1 MSIITMKKIAEK
13 AGISQPAVSNI
24 LNNKKSFVSQATRER
39 VLKIAQELNY
49 RPNYFAR
56 SLKKGRTNCIGLM
69 GSLKM
74 IDLSA
79 YCYTQTAQAVE
90 EALSETKSKYSLV
103 IFGANFTDTHE
114 KSLELVERG
123 MVDGLI
129 LVIFSPFLRQFE
141 TGLMPRLVRGNLPFV
156 VVHSTSRKL
165 AYPNVGFN
173 SHQAG
178 YLAAEH
184 FVRLGYGE
192 ITYFLRDRTNPQLL
206 ETLAG
211 FKQALI
217 DCRME
222 WTDQRN
228 LIQPQGGAGHHL
240 INTFGELPRL
250 PRAVFFPDE
259 VDAYGMLNFCR
270 TRNVRVPEEVAVIGF
285 DDEKP
290 AVYFQTDLTTIHHS
304 FEEKG
309 HTAVRMLTAMLEG
322 RLEPNAAH
330 QEIIQPRL
338 VVRKTCGAQ

>member
-1 MSIITMKKIAEK
+1 MSVTIKDIALR
-13 AGISQPAVSNI
+13 AGVTHSAVSKVLNNRESFVGAETREKI
-24 LNNKKSFVSQATRER
+24 LNAVKQ
-39 VLKIAQELNY
+39 LNY

-69 GSLKM
+69 GSMKM

-79 YCYTQTAQAVE
+79 YCYAQTAQAVE
-90 EALSETKSKYSLV
+90 EALSEAKSKYSLV

-129 LVIFSPFLRQFE
+129 FIILSPQLAAFE
-141 TGLMPRLVRGNLPFV
+141 SAVWPRLRSYNLPFV
-156 VVHSTSRKL
+156 VIHATSQKL
-165 AYPNVGFN
+165 AYPNVGFD
-173 SHQAG
+173 SRQAG

-184 FVRLGYGE
+184 FIKLGHGE
-192 ITYFLRDRTNPQLL
+192 ITFFMRDHKNPQLR

-211 FKQALI
+211 FRQALTDRHI
-217 DCRME
+217 E

-228 LIQPQGGAGHHL
+228 LIQSQGDVKNYIVG
-240 INTFGELPRL
+240 TFGNRPRL

-259 VDAYGMLNFCR
+259 VDAYGMLDFCR
-270 TRNVRVPEEVAVIGF
+270 TRGVRVPEDVAVIGC

-290 AVYFQTDLTTIHHS
+290 ASYFQTDLTTIHHA

-309 HTAVRMLTAMLEG
+309 HAAVRMLTAMLEG
-322 RLEPNAAH
+322 KLKPNGDH
-330 QEIIQPRL
+330 QEILRPRL
-338 VVRKTCGAQ
+338 VVRKTCGVK